1 MSGWTEEGLARAW
14 RALAHQNSGEDW
26 RFVHLTGIGA
36 ISVEA
41 GCHFPPGREALIV
54 SFPGTLPVDPA
65 RLPEGKGFDVT
76 RIEGQSVFAGQTA
89 IAMVRRPEGS
99 PDIFAIMVVDVLRT
113 LDAAASAVKREVMET
128 FLERVREW
136 QAFMA
141 RTHRPLSSDAQIGL
155 LGELW
160 MLRLLAESSLGA
172 GALDCWQGPLRAA
185 QDFHVHG
192 GAIEV
197 KSTVRT
203 GSFLARINS
212 IEQLDGDRAP
222 IFLCAFRFEE
232 NSTGVSLIDLVSEL
246 REKFAMAGVQ
256 RGFEALLMVMGYL
269 DEHAPLYI
277 RTLTLMESRAFL
289 SEGNM
294 PRLIRAALPAAVR
307 SATYV
312 LDLDALE
319 VPLVGLPEVLNEFG
333 LVRNEP

>member
-14 RALAHQNSGEDW
+14 RALARQEAGEDW
-26 RFVHLTGIGA
+26 RFVHLTGMGA
-36 ISVEA
+36 VSVEA
-41 GCHFPPGREALIV
+41 GCHFPLGREALIV
-54 SFPGTLPVDPA
+54 SFPGSWPVNPA
-65 RLPEGKGFDVT
+65 RLPEGKGFDVAC
-76 RIEGQSVFAGQTA
+76 IEGQTVFAGKTA
-89 IAMVRRPEGS
+89 IALIRRPEGS
-99 PDIFAIMVVDVLRT
+99 PDIFAIMVVDILRT
-113 LDAAASAVKREVMET
+113 LEAAAGTADRDVMEV

-160 MLRLLAESSLGA
+160 MLRLLANTSLGA

-185 QDFHVHG
+185 QDFHVRG

-222 IFLCAFRFEE
+222 IFLFAFRFEE
-232 NSTGVSLIDLVSEL
+232 NTDGISLVGLVSEL
-246 REKFAMAGVQ
+246 RERFGLAGVQ

-269 DEHAPLYI
+269 DEHAPLYG
-277 RTLTLMESRAFL
+277 RTLTLKDARAFR
-289 SEGNM
+289 SEGDM
-294 PRLIRAALPAAVR
+294 PRLTRAALPAAVR
-307 SATYV
+307 SAAYV

-319 VPLVGLPEVLNEFG
+319 VPSVGFAELINEFG
-333 LVRNEP
+333 LD

>member
-1 MSGWTEEGLARAW
+1 MTGWTEDGIARAW
-14 RALAHQNSGEDW
+14 RALARQEAAEDW
-26 RFVHLTGIGA
+26 RFVHLTDMGVV
-36 ISVEA
+36 SVEA
-41 GCHFPPGREALIV
+41 GCHFPLGREALIV
-54 SFPGTLPVDPA
+54 SFPGSWPVNAA
-65 RLPEGKGFDVT
+65 RLPEGKGFDVSC
-76 RIEGQSVFAGQTA
+76 IEGQSVFTGKTA
-89 IAMVRRPEGS
+89 IALVRRPEGS
-99 PDIFAIMVVDVLRT
+99 PDIFAIMVVDVLRALET
-113 LDAAASAVKREVMET
+113 AARGAGRDVMEA

-160 MLRLLAESSLGA
+160 MLRLLADTSIGA

-185 QDFHVHG
+185 QDFHIRG
-192 GAIEV
+192 GAVEV

-232 NSTGVSLIDLVSEL
+232 NTDGISLVGLVTEL
-246 REKFAMAGVQ
+246 RERFGLAGVQ

-269 DEHAPLYI
+269 DEHAALYG
-277 RTLTLMESRAFL
+277 RTLTLKDVRAVRA
-289 SEGNM
+289 EGDM
-294 PRLIRAALPAAVR
+294 PRLTRAALPAAIR
-307 SATYV
+307 SAAYV

-319 VPLVGLPEVLNEFG
+319 VPSIRLSELSNEFG
-333 LVRNEP
+333 LD